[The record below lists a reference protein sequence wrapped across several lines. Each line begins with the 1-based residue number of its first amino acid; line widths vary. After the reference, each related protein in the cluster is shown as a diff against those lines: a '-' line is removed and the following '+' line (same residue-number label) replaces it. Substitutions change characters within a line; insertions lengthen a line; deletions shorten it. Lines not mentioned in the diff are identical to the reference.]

1 MDFEQDS
8 EHFKVLMDVVA
19 WKINKLSLFFSFS
32 QFWAFYV
39 FLFQFKYELWAKY
52 WNKMLV
58 NQNAS
63 HHTVKKQ
70 YSSMAI
76 VFLKKQTSREP
87 DSPFRKQYSPIVLLQ
102 NQTAREPIS
111 YASSRRKHYIHTLTT
126 EPDCR

>member
-63 HHTVKKQ
+63 HHTVKK
-70 YSSMAI
+70 A
-76 VFLKKQTSREP
+76 
-87 DSPFRKQYSPIVLLQ
+87 VLFYGYCLFEE
-102 NQTAREPIS
+102 TDFEGTR
-111 YASSRRKHYIHTLTT
+111 
-126 EPDCR
+126 